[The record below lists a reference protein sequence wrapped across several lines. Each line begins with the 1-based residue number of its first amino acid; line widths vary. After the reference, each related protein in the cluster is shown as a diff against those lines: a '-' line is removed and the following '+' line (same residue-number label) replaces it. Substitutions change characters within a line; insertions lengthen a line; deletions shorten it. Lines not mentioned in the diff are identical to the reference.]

1 MIKRLLFTLLLLPI
15 LLPANDQNQLDRYIA
30 EGLKNNLALQ
40 QQEFS
45 LEKSLQALKEAKGM
59 FLPSVSV
66 LARYSRAGGGRMID
80 FPVGDML
87 NPIYG
92 SLNDL
97 FQFHGIDA
105 SFPTN
110 IPNQQFPFLREQEQE
125 TKIRVVQPIYQRS
138 LYQNIK
144 LKSALSRV
152 QMAQLDAFKRQLI
165 SEIQTAYYN
174 YAKTLSID
182 RLLEQTR
189 ELLEENL
196 RVSEK
201 LVENG
206 KITEDAVYRA
216 QAELAGLDQKKAEA
230 EKNETLAAAYFNF
243 LLNRSLHD
251 PILLD
256 GMAPPS
262 PLEDTD
268 IDKAVS
274 RALKYRHEFQQL
286 QHALSASTHQ
296 ITLAKSGTLPS
307 LFAVV
312 DYGIQGE
319 TYSLDRDADYW
330 MASLILEWN
339 VFNGNQNQAKKI
351 QAVLDR
357 KKLEVQ
363 KQELEKQISIQ
374 VHEAYLSYRTAGA
387 AVRAA
392 EKREESSK
400 KSYTIVAKM
409 YANGMTP
416 QIALLDARNTFTSA
430 SINRIVAFYDLY
442 LEKARFELVSAL
454 FDLSLYQGEQGDD
467 DDQ

>member
-1 MIKRLLFTLLLLPI
+1 MTKRLLFAFLFFPI
-15 LLPANDQNQLDRYIA
+15 LLAAENQNHLDRYIR

-45 LEKSLQALKEAKGM
+45 LEKSLQALQEAKGM
-59 FLPSVSV
+59 FYPSVSV
-66 LARYSRAGGGRMID
+66 LARYSRAGGGRMIY
-80 FPVGDML
+80 FPAGDML
-87 NPIYG
+87 NPIYR

-97 FQFHGIDA
+97 YRFHDIDT

-110 IPNQQFPFLREQEQE
+110 IPNQQIPFLREQEQE
-125 TKIRVVQPIYQRS
+125 TKIRVIQPIYQRS
-138 LYQNIK
+138 IFQNIK

-152 QMAQLDAFKRQLI
+152 QMAQLNAFKRQLV
-165 SEIQTAYYN
+165 SDIQSAYYG
-174 YAKTLSID
+174 YAKALSID

-216 QAELAGLDQKKAEA
+216 QAELAGLDLKKSEA
-230 EKNETLAAAYFNF
+230 EKNKALATAYFNF
-243 LLNRSLHD
+243 LLNRDLEN
-251 PILLD
+251 PILMDETPPLPPLD
-256 GMAPPS
+256 
-262 PLEDTD
+262 EIE
-268 IDKAVS
+268 IDKAVG

-286 QHALSASTHQ
+286 QHALSASIHQ
-296 ITLAKSGTLPS
+296 IALAKSGTLPS

-319 TYSLDRDADYW
+319 RYSLDRDDDYW

-339 VFNGNQNQAKKI
+339 LFNGNQNQAKKI
-351 QAVLDR
+351 QAILDQ

-363 KQELEKQISIQ
+363 KQELEKQIRIQ
-374 VHEAYLSYRTAGA
+374 VHEAYLSYRAAGA
-387 AVRAA
+387 GVKAA
-392 EKREESSK
+392 EKREESSE
-400 KSYTIVAKM
+400 KSYAIVAKM
-409 YANGMTP
+409 YANGMAP

-430 SINRIVAFYDLY
+430 SINRIMAFYDFY
-442 LEKARFELVSAL
+442 LEKARFEQVTAL
-454 FDLSLYQGEQGDD
+454 FDLSFYQGEQGDN